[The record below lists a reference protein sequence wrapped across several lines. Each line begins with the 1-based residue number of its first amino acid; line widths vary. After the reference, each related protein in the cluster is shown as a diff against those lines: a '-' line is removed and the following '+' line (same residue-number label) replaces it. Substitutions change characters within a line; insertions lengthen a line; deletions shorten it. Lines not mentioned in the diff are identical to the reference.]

1 MSLDRSTLRRHGFEY
16 VRLVWCD
23 NANLIRAKAAHIS
36 QLEEVAEH
44 GLGISFAQQAVPV
57 LRDAFVAKSGLGPVG
72 EVRLAPDWST
82 LSGLPFAPGHARLMS
97 DLALDGKPWAYCPRA
112 FLKRSVAA
120 LAEEGLSVQAAFEN
134 EFYLLRNG
142 EAGSGGNLEPV
153 DRALFC
159 SVYAMNKNAEFL
171 AKLTAAL
178 LEQGLHPVNYYPES
192 GFGQYELSTAHA
204 APLVAADGQLIF
216 RETVHAVAAQ
226 FGWLATFLP
235 KPFPD
240 QAGSGCHL
248 HLSLWKGDHNLSR
261 EAPGPDSV
269 NAHFMA
275 GILEHLPG
283 LMALTAPTRNSY
295 ARFGRHLWSGAFAAW
310 GYDNREA
317 AIRVPTHPD
326 GVSHFELKTHDATAN
341 PYLALGGVLS
351 AGLDGIRRKLP
362 LPEPVTIDPGL
373 MSVEELV
380 EKGIDELP
388 TELSEVLEHFEEDGL
403 LQSCLGPELARSYL
417 CVKREELR
425 GLADLSS
432 EQEIALLL
440 ERY

>member
-1 MSLDRSTLRRHGFEY
+1 MSLDRSTLRRHGFEF

-23 NANLIRAKAAHIS
+23 NANMIRAKAAHIG

-72 EVRLAPDWST
+72 EVRLTPDWST
-82 LSGLPFAPGHARLMS
+82 LTVLPYAPGHARLMS
-97 DLALDGKPWAYCPRA
+97 DLTLDGRPWAYCPRQ
-112 FLKRSVAA
+112 FLKRAVAA
-120 LAEEGLSVQAAFEN
+120 LAAHGLSVQAAFEN
-134 EFYLLRNG
+134 EFYLLRQD
-142 EAGSGGNLEPV
+142 SLEPV
-153 DRALFC
+153 DKTLFC
-159 SVYAMNKNAEFL
+159 SVQAMNKNSEFL
-171 AKLTAAL
+171 AKLSATL
-178 LEQGLHPVNYYPES
+178 QEQGIVPVNYYPES
-192 GFGQYELSTAHA
+192 GYGQYELSIAHEA
-204 APLVAADGQLIF
+204 ALTAADHQLVF
-216 RETVHAVAAQ
+216 RETVHAVAAH
-226 FGWLATFLP
+226 FGWVATFLP

-248 HLSLWKGDHNLSR
+248 HLSLWKDGQNLSK
-261 EAPGPDSV
+261 EKPSSDSV
-269 NAHFMA
+269 NAQFMA

-295 ARFGRHLWSGAFAAW
+295 ARFGRHLWSGAFACW

-317 AIRVPTHPD
+317 ALRVPTHPS

-341 PYLALGGVLS
+341 PYLAMGGVLN
-351 AGLDGIRRKLP
+351 AGLDGVKRKLP
-362 LPEPVTIDPGL
+362 LPDPVAIDPGL
-373 MSVEELV
+373 MSVEDLV

-388 TELSEVLEHFEEDGL
+388 TELGEVLEHFEEDDL
-403 LQSCLGPELARSYL
+403 LRSCLGPELAHSYL

-425 GLADLSS
+425 GIAELSQ
-432 EQEIALLL
+432 EQEVTLLL

>member
-1 MSLDRSTLRRHGFEY
+1 MSLDRSTLRRHGFEFI
-16 VRLVWCD
+16 RLVWCD
-23 NANLIRAKAAHIS
+23 NANVIRAKAAHIG
-36 QLEEVAEH
+36 QLEEVSEH
-44 GLGISFAQQAVPV
+44 GLGISTAQQAVPV
-57 LRDAFVAKSGLGPVG
+57 LRDAFVAESGLGPVG
-72 EVRLAPDWST
+72 EIRLVPDWST
-82 LSGLPFAPGHARLMS
+82 LVGLPFAPGHARVMG
-97 DLALDGKPWAYCPRA
+97 DMVLDGQSWAHCPRD
-112 FLKRSVAA
+112 FLKRSVEA
-120 LAEEGLSVQAAFEN
+120 LAEHGLSVQAAFEN
-134 EFYLLRNG
+134 EFYLLRPA
-142 EAGSGGNLEPV
+142 ETAGGLEPV
-153 DRALFC
+153 DRTLFA
-159 SVYAMNKNAEFL
+159 SVHAMNKNVEFL
-171 AKLTAAL
+171 GKLTSAL
-178 LEQGLHPVNYYPES
+178 LEQGVHPVNYYPES
-192 GFGQYELSTAHA
+192 GFGQYELSTAHGPA
-204 APLVAADGQLIF
+204 LLAADQQLIF

-226 FGWLATFLP
+226 FGWIATFLP

-248 HLSLWKGDHNLSR
+248 HLSLWQGDRNLTR
-261 EAPGPDSV
+261 DPLGPDSPTG
-269 NAHFMA
+269 HFIA

-317 AIRVPTHPD
+317 AVRVPTHPS

-362 LPEPVTIDPGL
+362 LPDPVETDPGL
-373 MSVEELV
+373 LSMEELV

-388 TELSEVLEHFEEDGL
+388 NELSEVLEHFEEDDL
-403 LQSCLGPELARSYL
+403 LQACMGAPLARSYL
-417 CVKREELR
+417 SVKREELQ
-425 GLADLSS
+425 GVADLSP